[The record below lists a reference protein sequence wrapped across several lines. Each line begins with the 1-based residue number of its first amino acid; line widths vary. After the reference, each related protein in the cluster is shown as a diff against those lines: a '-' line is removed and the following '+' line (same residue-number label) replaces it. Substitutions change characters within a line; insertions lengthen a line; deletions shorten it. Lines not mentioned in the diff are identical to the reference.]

1 MSFQYIK
8 RILVPSAF
16 KAGLLTTLLCCV
28 IYFFLL
34 PKKPEIL
41 SAFDTQITDFMFH
54 IRGAVDSSGSVVIV
68 DIDENSLKEYGQ
80 WPWPRDL
87 VHQLTKNIIA
97 ADPVAFGFD
106 LIFSEKDRSSPA
118 TFLQHYK
125 STLNIEDYSTLA
137 ELEKLFPALP
147 NYDKNLGE
155 IFQSPQIIQG
165 YRFLFRED
173 FLKKTDQAPHIT
185 HKLNHIPLSTSFDE
199 VLLITAYRP
208 ILNIPELRK
217 GGSEG
222 FLNLFHDESGTV
234 RKAPLFLLM
243 DNIPYPSIVME
254 MFQIAQHSQSA
265 TLLLSPNKKGKYY
278 AVQGVTLGNDL
289 FKTDDFGQVNINFR
303 GPSNTF
309 LYLSASDV
317 LNGSEVSFLQGKHVI
332 LGSTAS
338 GMIDLVSTPFSSRMP
353 GVEVHANILDNL
365 IKNDTLTRD
374 KDLEHWLTFVLIL
387 STGVAISASLVY
399 LHPLVGF
406 IVSGS
411 LFFSLPVG
419 NYYLLFTHHK
429 LVDFSFIYCTLIFII
444 TIVVLCNYFFEGKK
458 RLFIKRA
465 FSHYVSPAVVGEL
478 MKNPKK
484 LDLRV
489 NTKEVSVLFCDI
501 RDFTTLA
508 ENTSPAELSLFLN
521 TYFSLLTDIIIK
533 HNGMVD
539 KYIGDAIM
547 AVWGTPLE
555 DAQHASNAVRA
566 ALEMVAA
573 TEQHKDELTL
583 AGEVVRVG
591 IGINSGLV
599 SAGNFGCS
607 RRFDY
612 TVLGDNV
619 NLASRIEELT
629 KYYPVKM
636 LITQSTRSLLQFS
649 SSCRYVDTVQVK
661 GRSTP
666 VDLFEPLAADTTK
679 LLTTSQYSK
688 YLEAIEFYRKGDF
701 KEAATLFSSL
711 FISYSD
717 PLYEMY
723 RDRCL
728 KFCDN
733 PSAKK
738 WCGIYPH
745 S

>member
-1 MSFQYIK
+1 
-8 RILVPSAF
+8 
-16 KAGLLTTLLCCV
+16 
-28 IYFFLL
+28 
-34 PKKPEIL
+34 
-41 SAFDTQITDFMFH
+41 MFH
-54 IRGAVDSSGSVVIV
+54 LRGAEDSSGSVVIV
-68 DIDENSLKEYGQ
+68 DIDEKSLKEYGQ

-87 VHQLTKNIIA
+87 VSQLTEQIIA
-97 ADPVAFGFD
+97 TKPVALGLD
-106 LIFSEKDRSSPA
+106 LIFAEKDRSSPA
-118 TFLQHYK
+118 TFFKQYESISNGNTYNRLG
-125 STLNIEDYSTLA
+125 EF
-137 ELEKLFPALP
+137 EKLFSFLP
-147 NYDKNLGE
+147 DYDNNLGE
-155 IFQSPQIIQG
+155 IFLNPQIVQG

-173 FLKKTDQAPHIT
+173 FLKKADQTPHRT
-185 HKLNHIPLSTSFDE
+185 HTVKHIPLSTSFDE
-199 VLLITAYRP
+199 ILLITAYRP

-217 GGSEG
+217 GGTEG
-222 FLNLFHDESGTV
+222 FLNLFHDELGTV

-243 DNIPYPSIVME
+243 DDIPFPSIVME
-254 MFQIAQHSQSA
+254 MFQTAQPSSSA

-278 AVQGVTLGNDL
+278 AVQGVTLGHNL
-289 FKTDDFGQVNINFR
+289 LKTDDFGQININFR

-317 LNGSEVSFLQGKHVI
+317 LNGSEVSFLQGKHVL

-338 GMIDLVSTPFSSRMP
+338 GMIDLVATPFSSRMP

-365 IKNDTLTRD
+365 IKNDVLTRET
-374 KDLEHWLTFVLIL
+374 DLEHWLSFVLIL
-387 STGVAISASLVY
+387 LTGVAVSALLLY
-399 LHPLVGF
+399 LHPF
-406 IVSGS
+406 VSFFVAGT
-411 LFFSLPVG
+411 LFFSLAAG
-419 NYYLLFTHHK
+419 NYYFLFIDHK
-429 LVDFSFIYCTLIFII
+429 LVGFSIVYFSLISII
-444 TIVVLCNYFFEGKK
+444 TVVILCNYFFEGKK

-478 MKNPKK
+478 MKNPEK

-489 NTKEVSVLFCDI
+489 NTKEVSVLFCDV

-533 HNGMVD
+533 HNGMID

-547 AVWGTPLE
+547 AVWGTPLK
-555 DAQHASNAVRA
+555 DAHHAANAVRA

-573 TEQHKDELTL
+573 TEKHKDELIL
-583 AGEVVRVG
+583 AGEAVRVG

-619 NLASRIEELT
+619 NLASRIEGLT

-636 LITQSTRSLLQFS
+636 LITQSTRSLLHVS
-649 SSCRYVDTVQVK
+649 SSCRYIDTVQVK
-661 GRSTP
+661 GRSQP
-666 VDLFEPLAADTTK
+666 VDLFEPLALDTTR
-679 LLTTSQYSK
+679 LLTGDQYSK
-688 YLEAIEFYRKGDF
+688 YLEAIEYYRTGNF
-701 KEAATLFSSL
+701 KQAANHFTSLFS
-711 FISYSD
+711 SYSD

-728 KFCDN
+728 RLLSN
-733 PSAKK
+733 PPKK
-738 WCGIYPH
+738 EWCGIYSH
-745 S
+745 Y